1 MRAVAARQI
10 PPALK
15 PGDCVAFVAPAKP
28 VAPAALESAMALLQS
43 WQLNCTTR
51 WLPSAAR
58 GYLAGESDGARA
70 AALQGALLDPQVQ
83 ALWCAR
89 GGYGTTRLL
98 PLLDWDLLRR
108 AAPCKIVTGYS
119 DITALHQAL
128 ALELGWVCFH
138 GPVAALPVPDAAALE
153 FTRSQVRQ
161 AWTQRTPLGTLPVPL
176 AAQGWQQP
184 AQVVCSGSGHGPLV
198 GGNLSLLAALSG
210 TRWQLRSAGALLLLE
225 DVDEA
230 PYRIDRMLNQLLQ
243 AGSLAGCT
251 GVVFGA
257 SPACEQA
264 ANPAASLSL
273 MEVLQD
279 LLAPLQ
285 VPVVYGWP
293 AGHTAHQWTLPLG
306 VAASLVAAAGAATL
320 SFSAGAVA

>member
-1 MRAVAARQI
+1 M
-10 PPALK
+10 
-15 PGDCVAFVAPAKP
+15 AFVAPAKP
-28 VAPAALESAMALLQS
+28 VAPAALESAVVLLQS
-43 WQLNCTTR
+43 WQLSSTMR
-51 WLPSAAR
+51 WLPAAAR
-58 GYLAGESDGARA
+58 GYLAGESDAARA

-98 PLLDWDLLRR
+98 PLLDWQRLRR
-108 AAPCKIVTGYS
+108 EATCKIVTGYS

-128 ALELGWVCFH
+128 ALELGWVSFH
-138 GPVAALPVPDAAALE
+138 GPVAALAVLGAEAPD
-153 FTRSQVRQ
+153 FTRSHLHR
-161 AWTQRTPLGTLPVPL
+161 AWTQRTPLGALPVPA

-184 AQVVCSGSGHGPLV
+184 VQVVCSGSGHGPLV

-210 TRWQLRSAGALLLLE
+210 TRWQLRSSGALLLLE

-230 PYRIDRMLNQLLQ
+230 PYRIDRMLTQLLQ
-243 AGSLAGCT
+243 AGSLSGCS

-264 ANPAASLSL
+264 ASPAASLSL
-273 MEVLQD
+273 LEVLQD

-293 AGHTAHQWTLPLG
+293 VGHTAHQWTLPLG
-306 VAASLVAAAGAATL
+306 TDATLVAAPGQASLAVTV
-320 SFSAGAVA
+320 GAVA

>member
-1 MRAVAARQI
+1 MSAVRPRQI

-15 PGDCVAFVAPAKP
+15 PRDCVAFVAPAKP
-28 VAPAALESAMALLQS
+28 VAPAALESAVALLHS
-43 WQLNCTTR
+43 WQLSSTMR
-51 WLPSAAR
+51 WLPAAAR
-58 GYLAGESDGARA
+58 GYLAGESDAARA

-83 ALWCAR
+83 AVWCAR

-98 PLLDWDLLRR
+98 PLLNWDLLRR
-108 AAPCKIVTGYS
+108 EAACKIVTGYS

-128 ALELGWVCFH
+128 ALELGWVSFH
-138 GPVAALPVPDAAALE
+138 GPVAALAVLGVEAPD
-153 FTRSQVRQ
+153 FTRSHLRR
-161 AWTQRTPLGTLPVPL
+161 AWTQRIPLGPLPVPA

-184 AQVVCSGSGHGPLV
+184 AQVVCAGSGHGPLV

-210 TRWQLRSAGALLLLE
+210 TRWQLRSSGALLLLE

-230 PYRIDRMLNQLLQ
+230 PYRIDRMLTQLLQ
-243 AGSLAGCT
+243 AGSLSGCQ

-257 SPACEQA
+257 SPACEQPA
-264 ANPAASLSL
+264 GPAASLSL
-273 MEVLQD
+273 LEVLQD

-306 VAASLVAAAGAATL
+306 MPASLVAAPGVASL
-320 SFSAGAVA
+320 SVTACAVS